1 MELFHKMCIAADKRK
16 LFISLKKKFSWQRL
30 LLSFPQSLDLEFA
43 DGFQPRVLATQP
55 NLINAS
61 RTQFFLQLSPT
72 HFSLLQYKHG
82 LLSHLR
88 DFQQVTKKE
97 NLTERADYSLKT
109 NTPALFLTSYWAS
122 FFNCLL
128 CCNIWK
134 PFGCIY
140 SISWRVSKH
149 GFCYTVLLVTVS
161 IEMASWVWGGW
172 RDACIYVTCLRS
184 IFSFRVFCLFVF
196 WWNNTIKKLTV
207 KAYLLILHWL
217 NLFHG

>member
-1 MELFHKMCIAADKRK
+1 MELFHKVYIAADERK
-16 LFISLKKKFSWQRL
+16 LFVSLKKKFSWQHM

-97 NLTERADYSLKT
+97 HLTERAHYSLKT
-109 NTPALFLTSYWAS
+109 NTPVLSVFNKLLS
-122 FFNCLL
+122 FFFSIVFSAATSENHLIAFIASADMFPNVGFVTL
-128 CCNIWK
+128 CCW
-134 PFGCIY
+134 
-140 SISWRVSKH
+140 
-149 GFCYTVLLVTVS
+149 
-161 IEMASWVWGGW
+161 
-172 RDACIYVTCLRS
+172 
-184 IFSFRVFCLFVF
+184 
-196 WWNNTIKKLTV
+196 
-207 KAYLLILHWL
+207 
-217 NLFHG
+217 